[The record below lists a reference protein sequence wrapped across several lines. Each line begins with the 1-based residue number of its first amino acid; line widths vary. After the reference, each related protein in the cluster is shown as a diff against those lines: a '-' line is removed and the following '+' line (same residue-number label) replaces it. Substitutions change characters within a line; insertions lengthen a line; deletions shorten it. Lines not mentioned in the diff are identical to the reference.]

1 MLVQVPWYLWVEY
14 SGTGNHAAPGPG
26 QVSADVGSRGG
37 AQLRI
42 RLYTVLSTSLPAT

>member
-1 MLVQVPWYLWVEY
+1 
-14 SGTGNHAAPGPG
+14 
-26 QVSADVGSRGG
+26 VGSRGG